1 MLFNSIHFALFL
13 PFVFLIYW
21 LLSKGKLKWQNLFLL
36 VASYFFYA
44 TWNWH
49 CLFLLLFST
58 VLDFI
63 AGIKIHQSSPKV
75 KKVWLYLAIIINI
88 GFLALFKYYNF
99 FATSFAESLLK
110 IGVKVDVVL
119 LDIILPIGISFYTFH
134 GLSYLVDVYNKKILP
149 EKNFINYSLFV
160 CYFPLLVAGPIER
173 ATHLLPQI
181 KTKRNFDSKNAVEGL
196 MLIIWGFFKK
206 LVIADTL
213 AIYVNTIFDNYQN
226 QNSLTLILG
235 AIYFSFQIYGD
246 FSGYSDIAIG
256 VSKLFGIELL
266 KNFSFPY
273 FSRDIAEFWRRW
285 HISLSSWFRDYVYIP
300 LGGSGGNTI
309 SKIRNIFIIFA
320 LSGFW
325 HGANWTFIVWGLLN
339 ACYFLPLMLLNKNRK
354 NIALLESKNNLPTL
368 IDFLQ
373 MSLNF
378 ILITI
383 AWVFFRSK
391 TIEDAVGYLS
401 RIIKLNFHNPIE
413 YLQTERYSPEPLFLI
428 FVFLYFEWNS
438 RQNLHPFYGKYKY
451 VKIIFILLSIIAL
464 GAYSIP
470 SKFIYF
476 QF

>member
-1 MLFNSIHFALFL
+1 MLFNSIYFAVFL
-13 PFVFLIYW
+13 PLVFLIYG
-21 LLSKGKLKWQNLFLL
+21 LLSKGSLKQQNLFLL
-36 VASYFFYA
+36 IASYFFYA

-49 CLFLLLFST
+49 FLFLLLFST

-63 AGIKIHQSSPKV
+63 AGIKIHQSSQKTQ
-75 KKVWLYLAIIINI
+75 KVWLYLAVIINI
-88 GFLALFKYYNF
+88 GFLAIFKYYNF
-99 FATSFAESLLK
+99 FATSFAASLLQFGIK
-110 IGVKVDVVL
+110 IDFFL

-134 GLSYLVDVYNKKILP
+134 GLSYVIDVYKKRIPP
-149 EKNFINYSLFV
+149 ENNFIDYSLFV

-181 KTKRNFDSKNAVEGL
+181 KSKRNFDSKNAIEGL

-206 LVIADTL
+206 LVIADTF

-285 HISLSSWFRDYVYIP
+285 HMSLSSWFRDYVYIP
-300 LGGSGGNTI
+300 LGGSSGNKI
-309 SKIRNIFIIFA
+309 CRIRNIFIIFA

-339 ACYFLPLMLLNKNRK
+339 ACYFLPLMLLDKNRK

-373 MSLNF
+373 ILLNF
-378 ILITI
+378 TLVTI

-391 TIEDAVGYLS
+391 TIQDAIGYLS
-401 RIIKLNFHNPIE
+401 GISKLNFHNPIE
-413 YLQTERYSPEPLFLI
+413 YLQTERY
-428 FVFLYFEWNS
+428 
-438 RQNLHPFYGKYKY
+438 
-451 VKIIFILLSIIAL
+451 
-464 GAYSIP
+464 
-470 SKFIYF
+470 
-476 QF
+476 